1 MPVQWCDDRVC
12 LSFARCR
19 RPSRMPLRCGPV
31 GGCAKSYP
39 NYSRSALISAQLHG
53 RQGVCLY
60 GDLVVATGV
69 AHSMLRRA
77 PKPTAVSAVWRSM
90 CCTRSACTGDSA
102 VAGVIT
108 SSFFVTSFV
117 GHRPIFWGNYFS
129 SSVLYLTTTVCKQR
143 AANCEG
149 PNAEKRRLQ
158 FTLERQGSAVPS
170 SGCVVKRPRRAPVK
184 ALTVYPQ
191 KRGTSRISRP
201 YHRKITLSVVSCPP
215 RWVNTLKAINQ
226 RARLFSAAVMLRP
239 SMFGVF
245 MVAASTVLH
254 CLLLLTQERCSWCA
268 RCC

>member
-1 MPVQWCDDRVC
+1 
-12 LSFARCR
+12 
-19 RPSRMPLRCGPV
+19 
-31 GGCAKSYP
+31 
-39 NYSRSALISAQLHG
+39 
-53 RQGVCLY
+53 
-60 GDLVVATGV
+60 
-69 AHSMLRRA
+69 
-77 PKPTAVSAVWRSM
+77 M

-102 VAGVIT
+102 VAGVVT
-108 SSFFVTSFV
+108 SSLFVASFV

-245 MVAASTVLH
+245 MV
-254 CLLLLTQERCSWCA
+254 LLLLFCTACCYLRKSGAHGVLGAVEKRPIIHTTCMLCYRKERLSSLYSDKHPIHQ
-268 RCC
+268 RSHR

>member
-1 MPVQWCDDRVC
+1 
-12 LSFARCR
+12 
-19 RPSRMPLRCGPV
+19 
-31 GGCAKSYP
+31 
-39 NYSRSALISAQLHG
+39 
-53 RQGVCLY
+53 
-60 GDLVVATGV
+60 
-69 AHSMLRRA
+69 
-77 PKPTAVSAVWRSM
+77 M

-102 VAGVIT
+102 VAGVVT
-108 SSFFVTSFV
+108 SSFFVASFV

-149 PNAEKRRLQ
+149 PNAEKHRLQ
-158 FTLERQGSAVPS
+158 FTLE

-191 KRGTSRISRP
+191 KRGTSRMSRP

-245 MVAASTVLH
+245 MV
-254 CLLLLTQERCSWCA
+254 LLLLFCTA
-268 RCC
+268 CCYLRKSGAHGVLGAVEKRPYYTYYMHAML

>member
-1 MPVQWCDDRVC
+1 
-12 LSFARCR
+12 
-19 RPSRMPLRCGPV
+19 
-31 GGCAKSYP
+31 
-39 NYSRSALISAQLHG
+39 
-53 RQGVCLY
+53 
-60 GDLVVATGV
+60 
-69 AHSMLRRA
+69 
-77 PKPTAVSAVWRSM
+77 M
-90 CCTRSACTGDSA
+90 CCTRSACTGDTA
-102 VAGVIT
+102 VAGVVT
-108 SSFFVTSFV
+108 SSFFVASFV

-191 KRGTSRISRP
+191 KRGTSRMSRP

-226 RARLFSAAVMLRP
+226 RARLFFSCCDATAFDVLRIYVCCW
-239 SMFGVF
+239 S
-245 MVAASTVLH
+245 VLH
-254 CLLLLTQERCSWCA
+254 CLLLLTQELCSWCA